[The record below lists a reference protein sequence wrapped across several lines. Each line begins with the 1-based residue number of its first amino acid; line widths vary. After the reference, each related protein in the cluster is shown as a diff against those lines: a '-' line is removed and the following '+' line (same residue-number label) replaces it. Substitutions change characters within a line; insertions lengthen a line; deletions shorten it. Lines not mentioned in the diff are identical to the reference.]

1 MEERLLIQKAQSG
14 DAAAVEELLSRY
26 EERIFK
32 LAARFFS
39 DPQDAGDVAQ
49 EAMIRIYERLGSYSW
64 RAAFS
69 TWIYRI
75 TVNLCIDETRRRKK
89 QAVQGLSENLVSSQ
103 TGPEEKVVRDE
114 TSRQVRAAIA
124 SLSPEHRAVLVL
136 REIEGLEYGEI
147 GVILGLANGTVK
159 SRLNRAR
166 DAFRKQF
173 SVLSGRGE
181 GHAVC

>member
-1 MEERLLIQKAQSG
+1 
-14 DAAAVEELLSRY
+14 
-26 EERIFK
+26 
-32 LAARFFS
+32 
-39 DPQDAGDVAQ
+39 
-49 EAMIRIYERLGSYSW
+49 
-64 RAAFS
+64 S

-89 QAVQGLSENLVSSQ
+89 QAIQGLSENMESSH

-114 TSRQVRAAIA
+114 TSRQVRAAMA
-124 SLSPEHRAVLVL
+124 SLSPDHRAVLVL

-147 GVILGLANGTVK
+147 GAILGLAAGTVK

-173 SVLSGRGE
+173 VVLSGRGE

>member
-1 MEERLLIQKAQSG
+1 MEERLLIQKAQNG
-14 DAAAVEELLSRY
+14 DAVAVEELLSRY
-26 EERIFK
+26 EERIYK

-39 DPQDAGDVAQ
+39 NPQDAGDVAQ
-49 EAMIRIYERLGSYSW
+49 GAMIRIYERLGSYSW

-75 TVNLCIDETRRRKK
+75 TVNLCIDETRHRKK
-89 QAVQGLSENLVSSQ
+89 QPIQELPENMVSGHA
-103 TGPEEKVVRDE
+103 GPEERAVQDE
-114 TSRQVRAAIA
+114 TGRQVRAAIA
-124 SLSPEHRAVLVL
+124 SLSPEYRAVLVL

-147 GVILGLANGTVK
+147 EVILGLASGTVK

-173 SVLSGRGE
+173 AVLSRRGE

>member
-1 MEERLLIQKAQSG
+1 MEERLLIQKAQNG
-14 DAAAVEELLSRY
+14 DAVAVEELLSRY
-26 EERIFK
+26 EERIYK

-39 DPQDAGDVAQ
+39 NPQDAGDVAQ

-75 TVNLCIDETRRRKK
+75 TVNLCIDETRHRKK
-89 QAVQGLSENLVSSQ
+89 QPIQELPENMVSGHA
-103 TGPEEKVVRDE
+103 GPEERAVQDE
-114 TSRQVRAAIA
+114 TGRQVRAAIA
-124 SLSPEHRAVLVL
+124 SLSPEYRAVLVL

-147 GVILGLANGTVK
+147 EVILGLASGTVK

-173 SVLSGRGE
+173 AVLSRRGE